1 MKKRNLKL
9 SLSRETLRQIDSRE
23 AVGGAVPNTQ
33 AYTCAFTCTKS
44 RIVCCA
50 TGGAAN
56 SCPCA

>member
-9 SLSRETLRQIDSRE
+9 ALSRETLRQIDSRE
-23 AVGGAVPNTQ
+23 AVAGDINT
-33 AYTCAFTCTKS
+33 ATCNFTCTKS